1 MFLRIR
7 SLMLFGGFS
16 MLTALFSLDA
26 FAITV
31 TLAEVEFEGE
41 DDFAVVM
48 GRKAASNGELYWID
62 EDAYVY
68 EHVGTASRN
77 GKFSFR
83 SGHVPDDCEG
93 TLSVVVSEIEVS
105 VITVPLDF
113 CSSGGGEPPPPPP
126 PEPAVELTLVAKQ
139 LDAHGGTDVRGV
151 GFRVD
156 REGPIRVVSG
166 GEDADLRSWTLDLNE
181 LSVQNLNHTI
191 YDLESSYDGS
201 IVLTGEGGWNGG
213 TDTDTFRISDEFG
226 LLTGTRAPIGYVYC
240 VALSRNA
247 QWAVAS
253 GFYGDILVYETSG
266 LELYASKSTRKKR
279 TKALEFSPDGTVLAS
294 TSTAGKIQ
302 LWSFPPDCSLDSCEL
317 ESVPVSMSHSGSW
330 VFPIAFAPYSDGD
343 VTQIVS
349 GSDSGKVK
357 LWTIENLAGLNPNV
371 LPVLEVETGSVYALD
386 WSPEGD
392 KIVAAGNGSITVY
405 DAGTLDII
413 FHIENAHD
421 GRINDVAFSPD
432 GSLIVSGGDD
442 GALKLW
448 EFGTGSDSVGGQ

>member
-1 MFLRIR
+1 
-7 SLMLFGGFS
+7 
-16 MLTALFSLDA
+16 
-26 FAITV
+26 
-31 TLAEVEFEGE
+31 
-41 DDFAVVM
+41 
-48 GRKAASNGELYWID
+48 
-62 EDAYVY
+62 
-68 EHVGTASRN
+68 
-77 GKFSFR
+77 
-83 SGHVPDDCEG
+83 
-93 TLSVVVSEIEVS
+93 
-105 VITVPLDF
+105 
-113 CSSGGGEPPPPPP
+113 
-126 PEPAVELTLVAKQ
+126 
-139 LDAHGGTDVRGV
+139 
-151 GFRVD
+151 
-156 REGPIRVVSG
+156 VVSG

-330 VFPIAFAPYSDGD
+330 VFPIAIAPYSDGD

-371 LPVLEVETGSVYALD
+371 LLVREIESESVYALD
-386 WSPEGD
+386 WSPEWD

>member
-1 MFLRIR
+1 MFSRIR

-226 LLTGTRAPIGYVYC
+226 LLIGTRAPIGYVYC

-253 GFYGDILVYETSG
+253 GFYGDILVYDEIGKQAVTGLVLKYCRAGLLMVKRHQGNTDQEENGKLQKHHHATETETESG
-266 LELYASKSTRKKR
+266 IALTFCRQVTLHHHLVSPMRGSGKKGTANDTRPEGHAR
-279 TKALEFSPDGTVLAS
+279 
-294 TSTAGKIQ
+294 
-302 LWSFPPDCSLDSCEL
+302 LDQRQVEI
-317 ESVPVSMSHSGSW
+317 EHPQFV
-330 VFPIAFAPYSDGD
+330 VFPGEL
-343 VTQIVS
+343 QQ
-349 GSDSGKVK
+349 G
-357 LWTIENLAGLNPNV
+357 
-371 LPVLEVETGSVYALD
+371 VESARNALQ
-386 WSPEGD
+386 
-392 KIVAAGNGSITVY
+392 
-405 DAGTLDII
+405 
-413 FHIENAHD
+413 
-421 GRINDVAFSPD
+421 
-432 GSLIVSGGDD
+432 DD
-442 GALKLW
+442 G
-448 EFGTGSDSVGGQ
+448 ERGGIQQPTAARL